1 MTLSDRTRS
10 DVSAG
15 GARSRATALV
25 LASDPIADAAVRT
38 ALAECGAGVFAGL
51 PASNDRT
58 ADICCVALLHND
70 VYGAGDPFQRLP
82 REHVLDV
89 ARAMARRGQGRMVL
103 VTDSGPQVHTG
114 GSPERAAAR
123 AADLAWWRHL
133 AATVAADGVA
143 VNIAAFGYAPF
154 LGHTLPAGTESELLR
169 HLVIRR
175 CAEPADLTGVLGL
188 LTSPGPCYLVGE
200 TIALDGGMDLDF
212 IPTPRTAAA
221 SSRLRTAAQPIATQP
236 VATQSIATQS
246 AAAQRADVPPPRP
259 VTLVVGASSGIG
271 RASALHLASQ
281 GSDIV
286 LAARRHAALDE
297 VAGQIAKLGRR
308 AWVLPC
314 DAADGSAVAALAD
327 RSWRTAGRVD
337 RLLYAAGH
345 LEFGAARTGTDAW
358 DRTFAVNLGGYRTLS
373 AALVRRWIDTA
384 TPGAIAAVASVGS
397 TSVPVT
403 QVEAYG
409 ASKAAMVQYSRCLAA
424 STARHGIRVNCVCPG
439 IIETPMGEAAGP
451 DFRDGWLSR
460 IPAGR
465 VGQPIEVAAVLG
477 YLLSPAASYVT
488 GARLRVDGGYG
499 LGGLP
504 PLARRDGIPGADEGG
519 SALPGRLGGVR

>member
-1 MTLSDRTRS
+1 
-10 DVSAG
+10 
-15 GARSRATALV
+15 LV
-25 LASDPIADAAVRT
+25 R
-38 ALAECGAGVFAGL
+38 
-51 PASNDRT
+51 
-58 ADICCVALLHND
+58 ND
-70 VYGAGDPFQRLP
+70 VFGAGDPFQRLP

-89 ARAMARRGQGRMVL
+89 ARAMARRGKGRMVL

-114 GSPERAAAR
+114 GSAERAAAR

-133 AATVAADGVA
+133 AASAAADGVM
-143 VNIAAFGYAPF
+143 VNTAAFGYAPF
-154 LGHTLPAGTESELLR
+154 LGHALPAGVEAELLR

-175 CAEPADLTGVLGL
+175 PAEPADLAGALGL
-188 LTSPGPCYLVGE
+188 LTSPGPSYLVGE

-212 IPTPRTAAA
+212 IPTPRSGRADSVRASAETQLAAA
-221 SSRLRTAAQPIATQP
+221 LPAGPTEP
-236 VATQSIATQS
+236 
-246 AAAQRADVPPPRP
+246 DRP

-271 RASALHLASQ
+271 LASALHLASQ

-286 LAARRHAALDE
+286 LAARRSAALED
-297 VAGQIAKLGRR
+297 VAALIAKLGRR

-314 DAADGSAVAALAD
+314 DAADAGAVAALAD
-327 RSWRTAGRVD
+327 QAWQAAGRVD

-345 LEFGAARTGTDAW
+345 LEFDSVCTGTDAW
-358 DRTFAVNLGGYRTLS
+358 DQTFAVNLGGYSTLS
-373 AALVRRWIDTA
+373 AALVRRWIGA
-384 TPGAIAAVASVGS
+384 AIPGAIAAVASVGS

-451 DFRDGWLSR
+451 EFRNGWLSR

-465 VGQPIEVAAVLG
+465 VGQPAEVAAVLG
-477 YLLSPAASYVT
+477 YLLSPAGAYVT

-504 PLARRDGIPGADEGG
+504 PLAARGSSLMEGEG
-519 SALPGRLGGVR
+519 EAVLAGRLGGVR